1 MNNSMRFVFFSDLIP
16 IGKTIFWFV
25 LVEVLLV
32 CSFVFI
38 DTAMVLQVHL
48 KEMFFDLG
56 AKGGGISEVYY
67 LVSRP
72 ISQFWKVFEKI
83 MYFA

>member
-1 MNNSMRFVFFSDLIP
+1 MFR
-16 IGKTIFWFV
+16 FV
-25 LVEVLLV
+25 LVGLLLV

-56 AKGGGISEVYY
+56 AKGGRISKVYY
-67 LVSRP
+67 LVSGP
-72 ISQFWKVFEKI
+72 ISQL
-83 MYFA
+83 